1 MRNRLLHFI
10 TKFVD
15 VKMRKK
21 DENNFSSFFFDKYAS
36 VTEVRTPT
44 VLPNRMRAVIYYKR
58 FNPFNI
64 EFMLLFQFWNRTCLV
79 TRVKACQE
87 SGIFRSSRRNG
98 RIIWAVRS
106 YCFFPEHIFRSWP
119 GRSSLLLSCTGN
131 KSLNIGNK

>member
-64 EFMLLFQFWNRTCLV
+64 EFMLLF
-79 TRVKACQE
+79 
-87 SGIFRSSRRNG
+87 
-98 RIIWAVRS
+98 
-106 YCFFPEHIFRSWP
+106 
-119 GRSSLLLSCTGN
+119 
-131 KSLNIGNK
+131 